1 MIIPQWP
8 APDNV
13 NALVTEREN
22 NNPSFHGAS
31 LAPYHS
37 FNLGDHVDDLPDHVE
52 KNRQQLLEQALGCD
66 EIRWLQQVHGVQ
78 CPDVSQIKNRAIA
91 DASFSQKQ
99 GLACAVMTAD
109 CLPVLF
115 CDLQGRQVA
124 AAHAGWK
131 GLAQGVLSQTLKSFT
146 NNNISTNQV
155 IAWLGPAISQAAF
168 EVGPE
173 VKLAFKTFESGRN
186 WADER
191 CFVRGEGD
199 RLQANIYRLARLQL
213 ESLGLNGIYGADQEE
228 DFCTYSDLDK
238 KGEAKF
244 FSYRRQNI
252 TGRQA
257 SMIWLNNETKFSCS
271 SW

>member
-13 NALVTEREN
+13 KALVTEREI
-22 NNPSFHGAS
+22 NNPFFQGAS
-31 LAPYHS
+31 LSPYDS
-37 FNLGDHVDDLPDHVE
+37 FNLGDHVDDLPSSVA
-52 KNRQQLLEQALGCD
+52 KNRQQLLDESSGCD
-66 EIRWLQQVHGVQ
+66 EIRWLKQVHGIE
-78 CPDVSQIKNRAIA
+78 CPDACVIGNGQAA
-91 DASFSQKQ
+91 DASYSQKQ

-131 GLAQGVLSQTLKSFT
+131 GLAQGVLANTLKTFT
-146 NNNISTNQV
+146 DNGIPANQV
-155 IAWLGPAISQAAF
+155 IVWLGPAISQAVF

-173 VKLAFKTFESGRN
+173 VKQAFSVFESGSL
-186 WADER
+186 WADEQ
-191 CFVRGEGD
+191 CFIQGTHD
-199 RLQANIYRLARLQL
+199 RLLANLYRLARLQL
-213 ESLGLNGIYGADQEE
+213 ENLGINGVYGAGEQGEY
-228 DFCTYSDLDK
+228 CTYSDLD
-238 KGEAKF
+238 ENAEPRF

-257 SMIWLNNETKFSCS
+257 SMVWLTDSPAI
-271 SW
+271 